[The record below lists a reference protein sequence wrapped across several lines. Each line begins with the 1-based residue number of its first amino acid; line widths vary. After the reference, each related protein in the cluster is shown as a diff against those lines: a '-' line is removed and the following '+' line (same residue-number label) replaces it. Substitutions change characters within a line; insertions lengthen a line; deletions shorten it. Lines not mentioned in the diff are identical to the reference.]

1 MQVENDA
8 VVALTLKIPGSN
20 FDHYFDHPFSIDED
34 YDYFPTNYHSWML
47 QMNSDDACGAAE
59 TGEWE
64 DVNIEKPADHANL
77 IESESG

>member
-1 MQVENDA
+1 VIII
-8 VVALTLKIPGSN
+8 LTT
-20 FDHYFDHPFSIDED
+20 HFSIDDED
-34 YDYFPTNYHSWML
+34 YDYFPTTCHSWML

-77 IESESG
+77 IESESS